1 MNYFGVK
8 ELYGVALK
16 CTSNMEINGKWFEEG
31 EPIIFF
37 DKLQIAYLDE
47 QKKRTAAKGGY
58 GNATLEKWED
68 TTGMGIQLSEGLIS
82 KTGLS
87 ILSNS
92 KILSQDTKEITI
104 PYSENLESVKENEQY
119 YLYLRH
125 PFSEK
130 KTPYVYRN
138 GVKITSFTPGNY
150 NSKGRILINDVK
162 DDEENTPP
170 IYTFYYDYK
179 YTGNANN
186 LCIGQRLVRGFLSLT
201 GRMRLKDDQSGKET
215 TCLIEIPKVE
225 LMSDLTMSL
234 GSGVSPY
241 VYGFNLQAHPV
252 GERGNQYVCKFTM
265 LDEDIDSDI

>member
-16 CTSNMEINGKWFEEG
+16 CTSNMEINGKWFQEG

-47 QKKRTAAKGGY
+47 QKRRTAAKGGY
-58 GNATLEKWED
+58 GNATLVKWED
-68 TTGMGIQLSEGLIS
+68 TTGMNIQLSEGVIS
-82 KTGLS
+82 DMGLS

-92 KILSQDTKEITI
+92 RILSQDKNTILI
-104 PYSENLESVKENEQY
+104 PYSETLESEKEEGGYALQ
-119 YLYLRH
+119 LKHLPQER
-125 PFSEK
+125 
-130 KTPYVYRN
+130 PYVYRN
-138 GVKITSFTPGNY
+138 GEKINEFLYQNV
-150 NSKGRILINDVK
+150 NSKGKILINNVN
-162 DDEENTPP
+162 DEAEIEPP
-170 IYTFYYDYK
+170 KYTVYYEYK

-225 LMSDLTMSL
+225 LMSDLTMRL

>member
-16 CTSNMEINGKWFEEG
+16 CTSNMEINGKWFKEG

-37 DKLQIAYLDE
+37 DKIQIAYLDE
-47 QKKRTAAKGGY
+47 QKRRTAAKGGY
-58 GNATLEKWED
+58 GNATLIKWED
-68 TTGMGIQLSEGLIS
+68 TTGMGIQLSEGIIS
-82 KTGLS
+82 KVGLS

-92 KILSQDTKEITI
+92 KILSKDNTIITI
-104 PYSENLESVKENEQY
+104 PYSEELESFKEDGQY
-119 YLYLRH
+119 YLQLKYS
-125 PFSEK
+125 PMK
-130 KTPYVYRN
+130 KPYVYRN
-138 GVKITSFTPGNY
+138 GEQITDIDSVSEETG
-150 NSKGRILINDVK
+150 KILINNV
-162 DDEENTPP
+162 DDEAEIEPPKYSVYYEYRYFGNT
-170 IYTFYYDYK
+170 K
-179 YTGNANN
+179 N

-225 LMSDLTMSL
+225 LMSDLTMRL

-241 VYGFNLQAHPV
+241 MYGFNLQAHPV

>member
-16 CTSNMEINGKWFEEG
+16 CTSNMEVNNEWFEEG
-31 EPIIFF
+31 EPLIFF

-47 QKKRTAAKGGY
+47 QKRRTEAKGGY
-58 GNATLEKWED
+58 GNATLVKWED
-68 TTGMGIQLSEGLIS
+68 TTGMNIQLSEGVIS

-92 KILSQDTKEITI
+92 KILSQDDSTITI
-104 PYSENLESVKENEQY
+104 PYNEEVESVKEDGKY
-119 YLYLRH
+119 YLHL
-125 PFSEK
+125 K
-130 KTPYVYRN
+130 KLFAARRPYVYRN
-138 GVKITSFTPGNY
+138 GKKFTDFTWGNF
-150 NSKGRILINDVK
+150 NSKGRILINGV
-162 DDEENTPP
+162 DDEAEIEPP
-170 IYTFYYDYK
+170 KYTVYYDYK
-179 YTGNANN
+179 YTGNAEN

-215 TCLIEIPKVE
+215 TCLVEFPKVE
-225 LMSDLTMSL
+225 LMSDLTMRL

-241 VYGFNLQAHPV
+241 VYGFNLRAHPV